1 MAWEFNNNEPI
12 YRQLLDQLKLRII
25 SGVLETGSK
34 LDSVRDLAQEA
45 GVNPNTMQRA
55 LAELEREELVF
66 TQRTSGRFVTEDRE
80 LIKRIRNEYAQ
91 EKVKELTTA
100 LLQLGYTRKELIEL
114 VSVFFGG
121 GKLVWKNI

>member
-25 SGVLETGSK
+25 SGVIETGSK

-66 TQRTSGRFVTEDRE
+66 TQRTSGRYVTEDKG
-80 LIKRIRNEYAQ
+80 LIKRIRHEYAQ
-91 EKVKELTTA
+91 EKVTELTTA

-114 VSVFFGG
+114 ISDFLEEVS
-121 GKLVWKNI
+121 

>member
-12 YRQLLDQLKLRII
+12 YRQLLEQLKLRII
-25 SGVLETGSK
+25 SGIIETGSR

-66 TQRTSGRFVTEDRE
+66 SQRTSGRYVTEDKE

-91 EKVKELTTA
+91 GKVKELTTA

-114 VSVFFGG
+114 ISVF
-121 GKLVWKNI
+121 LEEVS

>member
-25 SGVLETGSK
+25 SGIIETGSK

-66 TQRTSGRFVTEDRE
+66 SQRTSGRFVTEDKA
-80 LIKRIRNEYAQ
+80 LIQRLRNEYAQ
-91 EKVKELTTA
+91 EKIRELTTA

-114 VSVFFGG
+114 INSFLEEVS
-121 GKLVWKNI
+121 

>member
-25 SGVLETGSK
+25 SGIIETGSK

-55 LAELEREELVF
+55 LAELEREKLVF
-66 TQRTSGRFVTEDRE
+66 SQRTSGRFVTDDKE
-80 LIKRIRNEYAQ
+80 LIQRLRNEYAQ
-91 EKVKELTTA
+91 EKVKELTTS

-114 VSVFFGG
+114 INGFLEEVS
-121 GKLVWKNI
+121 

>member
-1 MAWEFNNNEPI
+1 MAWELNNNEPI

-114 VSVFFGG
+114 VSVF
-121 GKLVWKNI
+121 LEEVS

>member
-25 SGVLETGSK
+25 SGVIGTGSK
-34 LDSVRDLAQEA
+34 LDSVRDLAQDA

-66 TQRTSGRFVTEDRE
+66 SQRTSGRFVTEDKE
-80 LIKRIRNEYAQ
+80 LIQRLRNEYAH
-91 EKVKELTTA
+91 EKVRELTTS

-114 VSVFFGG
+114 INGFLEEVS
-121 GKLVWKNI
+121 

>member
-1 MAWEFNNNEPI
+1 MTWEFNNNEPI

-25 SGVLETGSK
+25 SGVIETGSK

-66 TQRTSGRFVTEDRE
+66 SQRTSGRFVTEDKE
-80 LIKRIRNEYAQ
+80 LIKKIRNEYAQ
-91 EKVKELTTA
+91 EKVKELTTS
-100 LLQLGYTRKELIEL
+100 LLQLGYTRQELIEL
-114 VSVFFGG
+114 ISSFLEEVG
-121 GKLVWKNI
+121 

>member
-12 YRQLLDQLKLRII
+12 YRQLLEQLKLRII
-25 SGVLETGSK
+25 SGVIETGSK

-66 TQRTSGRFVTEDRE
+66 SQRTSGRFVTEDKE
-80 LIKRIRNEYAQ
+80 LIKKIRNEYAQ
-91 EKVKELTTA
+91 EKVKELTTS
-100 LLQLGYTRKELIEL
+100 LLQLGYTRQELIEL
-114 VSVFFGG
+114 ISGFLEEVG
-121 GKLVWKNI
+121 

>member
-25 SGVLETGSK
+25 SGVIETGSK

-66 TQRTSGRFVTEDRE
+66 SQRTSGRFVTEDKE
-80 LIKRIRNEYAQ
+80 LIKKIRNEYAQ
-91 EKVKELTTA
+91 EKVKELTTS
-100 LLQLGYTRKELIEL
+100 LLQLGYTRQELIEL
-114 VSVFFGG
+114 ISSFLEEVG
-121 GKLVWKNI
+121 

>member
-25 SGVLETGSK
+25 SGIIETGSK

-66 TQRTSGRFVTEDRE
+66 SQRTSGRFVTDDKE
-80 LIKRIRNEYAQ
+80 LIQRLRNEYAQ
-91 EKVKELTTA
+91 EKVKELTTS

-114 VSVFFGG
+114 INGFLEEVS
-121 GKLVWKNI
+121 